1 MVIRRLLLLVWWQ
14 QSRASARCRLP
25 EITCSSLAQR
35 FRLFLAHTDLRLVGA
50 SLLDDVLD
58 DSDAG
63 SFCVAD
69 KLLEFYRSRF
79 TQTSWHA
86 AMHAM

>member
-1 MVIRRLLLLVWWQ
+1 MRRLLLLAWRH
-14 QSRASARCRLP
+14 QSRASVRCRFQ

-35 FRLFLAHTDLRLVGA
+35 FRVFLAHTDLRLVGA
-50 SLLDDVLD
+50 SLLDVVPDNA
-58 DSDAG
+58 DSG

-69 KLLEFYRSRF
+69 KLFELYSSRF
-79 TQTSWHA
+79 TKTSWHA